1 MQTYSLFREF
11 SICLLYANVI
21 FFILSLSE
29 FFMQNIVFQLFED
42 IRNIYIHMTS
52 IYLRGI

>member
-11 SICLLYANVI
+11 SICLLYANVM

-42 IRNIYIHMTS
+42 IRNIYIY
-52 IYLRGI
+52 I